1 MPFVAFPPCAGGLVL
16 GPRSEM
22 VVVNGGAD
30 VTRWLVWKWIARQQS
45 QDLGIISEQAF
56 RKADK
61 PEIMPIGAKR
71 REPHLPIQPGL
82 VRRRPMRRLIQI
94 AGFPF
99 EFVREPFD
107 AVRTS
112 FHNDLRP
119 RFRHHAE
126 QTVAAHNSKWRDI
139 IVEYRHRTRP
149 CRLGP
154 EGGKNQHGVDRKSRE
169 ESSHSRPV
177 SA

>member
-45 QDLGIISEQAF
+45 QDLGIIFQQIPNEGL
-56 RKADK
+56 K
-61 PEIMPIGAKR
+61 PPPFPLR
-71 REPHLPIQPGL
+71 TQCREPHLPIQSRL

-99 EFVREPFD
+99 EF
-107 AVRTS
+107 
-112 FHNDLRP
+112 
-119 RFRHHAE
+119 
-126 QTVAAHNSKWRDI
+126 
-139 IVEYRHRTRP
+139 
-149 CRLGP
+149 
-154 EGGKNQHGVDRKSRE
+154 
-169 ESSHSRPV
+169 
-177 SA
+177 